1 MINKNASTQVLNQ
14 DSVLAALEK
23 SLAMI
28 EFDLNGEV
36 LWVKHLM
43 LVNME
48 KALM

>member
-1 MINKNASTQVLNQ
+1 MINR

-36 LWVKHLM
+36 LWVKQLM